1 LPWPPTERLIE
12 PLGSLVGQAVYQIGH
27 IPLATG
33 VEIDVD
39 SLRPILIVC
48 GAGLMFSLLMM
59 MSGCDLGTSS
69 EWIPPA

>member
-1 LPWPPTERLIE
+1 MHRTAFTRKRFEMTAIARVLSR
-12 PLGSLVGQAVYQIGH
+12 
-27 IPLATG
+27 ATG

-48 GAGLMFSLLMM
+48 GAGLMLSLLMM

>member
-1 LPWPPTERLIE
+1 MRRTAFTRKRFEMTAIARVLSR
-12 PLGSLVGQAVYQIGH
+12 
-27 IPLATG
+27 ATG

-48 GAGLMFSLLMM
+48 GAGLMLSLLMM

>member
-1 LPWPPTERLIE
+1 MHRTAFTRKRFEMTAIARVLSR
-12 PLGSLVGQAVYQIGH
+12 
-27 IPLATG
+27 ATG

>member
-1 LPWPPTERLIE
+1 MHRTAFTRKRFEMTAIARALSR
-12 PLGSLVGQAVYQIGH
+12 
-27 IPLATG
+27 ATG

-48 GAGLMFSLLMM
+48 GAGLMLSLLMM

>member
-1 LPWPPTERLIE
+1 MSSAMHRTAFTRKRFEMTAIARVLSR
-12 PLGSLVGQAVYQIGH
+12 
-27 IPLATG
+27 ATG

-48 GAGLMFSLLMM
+48 GAGLMLSLLMM

>member
-1 LPWPPTERLIE
+1 MTAIARDLSR
-12 PLGSLVGQAVYQIGH
+12 
-27 IPLATG
+27 ATG
-33 VEIDVD
+33 IEIDVD

-48 GAGLMFSLLMM
+48 GAGLMLSLLMM